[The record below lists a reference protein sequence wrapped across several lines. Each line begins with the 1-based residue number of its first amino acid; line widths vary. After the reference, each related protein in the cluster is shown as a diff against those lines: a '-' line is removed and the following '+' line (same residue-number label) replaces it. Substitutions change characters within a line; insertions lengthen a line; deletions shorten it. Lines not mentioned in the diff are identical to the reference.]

1 MSSDSAGT
9 PVTAVQ
15 LVVSTVPTDDA
26 GARTADLFDWQ
37 ASMAA
42 ADGLALYRSALNEA
56 KELVDD
62 DNCRLI
68 CEHHE
73 DWVAVRASD
82 AELVSAKHKEPAFG
96 AFTTYNQL
104 LGDGGL
110 AHLFLRW
117 RMLKEQPTCRLA
129 TNVGLAAGAAQNLAK
144 ATVVLRAQRLAG
156 TSLASSDGSVTGF
169 ARALLGRS
177 DMPHEWQQGEPR
189 DISIPTA
196 EQSAEV
202 ARFLSMLSL
211 PDPSPSRL
219 YVSYA
224 APAMYAKPIL
234 DRLGRPDI
242 QAESVWEA
250 VLALFR
256 ARMRAAGPK
265 PEGGLP
271 AVLAYPLGA
280 PAPSL
285 ADMERSL
292 ASRIVTLGDIDIAV
306 RTAIANPGGYMP
318 LTRILRTSPLAV
330 KMAAGRCTDN
340 SIERAEHLKL
350 DYQNYWRNRGS
361 GDPAARLDKERLVRV
376 LLRIGDQASE
386 SLSHVPEPIGNA
398 LWKELQLLIN
408 GLNLDDMHPGMDH
421 DLLLGGVCDLV
432 NRCKIWFSPAF
443 EVQVEIDRLRAL
455 QESAS

>member
-1 MSSDSAGT
+1 M
-9 PVTAVQ
+9 
-15 LVVSTVPTDDA
+15 PTDDA

-37 ASMAA
+37 AAMAA
-42 ADGLALYRSALNEA
+42 ADGLALYRSALNA
-56 KELVDD
+56 DKELADN
-62 DNCRLI
+62 DNCRII

-96 AFTTYNQL
+96 AFSTYKQL

-117 RMLKEQPTCRLA
+117 RMLQEKPTCRLA
-129 TNVGLAAGAAQNLAK
+129 TNAGLAAGVAQNLAK
-144 ATVVLRAQRLAG
+144 ATIVLRDQRLAG
-156 TSLASSDGSVTGF
+156 ETLAVSDDAVTGF
-169 ARALLGRS
+169 AKALLGRS
-177 DMPHEWQQGEPR
+177 DMPDEWQQGEPE
-189 DISIPTA
+189 DASTPTD
-196 EQSAEV
+196 EQCTEV

-211 PDPSPSRL
+211 PDPSPGRS

-224 APAMYAKPIL
+224 APAMYVQPVL
-234 DRLGRPDI
+234 DRLGRSEV
-242 QAESVWEA
+242 QAEAVWEA

-256 ARMRAAGPK
+256 VRMRAAGPK

-271 AVLAYPLGA
+271 TVLAYPIGA
-280 PAPSL
+280 PAPSM
-285 ADMERSL
+285 ADMERGL

-318 LTRILRTSPLAV
+318 LTRILRTSPLAI

-350 DYQNYWRNRGS
+350 DYQNYWRSRGS
-361 GDPAARLDKERLVRV
+361 GDPTARVDRERLVRL
-376 LLRIGDQASE
+376 LLRISDQASE
-386 SLSHVPEPIGNA
+386 ALSNAPQPIGQA
-398 LWKELQLLIN
+398 LWKELQSLIN
-408 GLNLDDMHPGMDH
+408 ALNLDDTHPGMDH
-421 DLLLGGVCDLV
+421 DLLLGGICDLV
-432 NRCKIWFSPAF
+432 NRCKVWFSPAF
-443 EVQVEIDRLRAL
+443 DVQAEIDRLRAL